1 MDPKKMLTR
10 PEKTVEAAEKEK
22 QASAEAQ
29 AEGPTLQDVD
39 DMLSVA
45 EAAPEKLEAAGK
57 ETGVDYSFEVEN
69 ATVMRTGIKKLTGK
83 PVSEEENSD
92 FREQA
97 LPLKEVI
104 GASLRKENAEKTP
117 EERAKTA
124 KRIRKVLGPFLPRK
138 IMEKMLVELNVV
150 DSEAPS
156 ETDKENA

>member
-1 MDPKKMLTR
+1 MAPKKTLIK
-10 PEKTVEAAEKEK
+10 PEKTTEAAEKEK
-22 QASAEAQ
+22 QASAKAQ

-45 EAAPEKLEAAGK
+45 EATPEKLEAAEK

-83 PVSEEENSD
+83 PVLEEEDSL

-97 LPLKEVI
+97 PSLKEEI
-104 GASLRKENAEKTP
+104 GESLRKENAEKTP

-124 KRIRKVLGPFLPRK
+124 KRIRKVLGPFLPK
-138 IMEKMLVELNVV
+138 EFMERMLVELNVV

-156 ETDKENA
+156 EPDKENA

>member
-1 MDPKKMLTR
+1 MDPKKMLIR

-29 AEGPTLQDVD
+29 AKEPTLQDVD
-39 DMLSVA
+39 DMLSIA
-45 EAAPEKLEAAGK
+45 EATPKKLEAVGK

-69 ATVMRTGIKKLTGK
+69 ATVMKTGIKMLTGK
-83 PVSEEENSD
+83 PVSEEEESV

-97 LPLKEVI
+97 LPLKEVV

-124 KRIRKVLGPFLPRK
+124 QRIRKVLGPFLPREF
-138 IMEKMLVELNVV
+138 MERMLVELNVV
-150 DSEAPS
+150 DPEEPP
-156 ETDKENA
+156 EPDKENA

>member
-22 QASAEAQ
+22 EASAEAQ

-45 EAAPEKLEAAGK
+45 EEDPEKLEAAGK

-69 ATVMRTGIKKLTGK
+69 ATLMKTGIKILKGK
-83 PVSEEENSD
+83 PVSEEEESL

-97 LPLKEVI
+97 PSLKEEI
-104 GASLRKENAEKTP
+104 GESLRKKNAEKTP

-124 KRIRKVLGPFLPRK
+124 KRIRKVLGAF
-138 IMEKMLVELNVV
+138 
-150 DSEAPS
+150 SS
-156 ETDKENA
+156 

>member
-1 MDPKKMLTR
+1 MDRKKILIR

-29 AEGPTLQDVD
+29 AKEPTLQDVD
-39 DMLSVA
+39 DMLNVA
-45 EAAPEKLEAAGK
+45 EATPEKLEAAGK
-57 ETGVDYSFEVEN
+57 EIGVDYSFEVEN
-69 ATVMRTGIKKLTGK
+69 AALMKTGLKILTGK
-83 PVSEEENSD
+83 PVSEEEDSD

-97 LPLKEVI
+97 LPLKEVVGESI
-104 GASLRKENAEKTP
+104 RKENAEKTP

-138 IMEKMLVELNVV
+138 IMERMLVELGAV

-156 ETDKENA
+156 EPDKEKA

>member
-22 QASAEAQ
+22 QAAAEAQ
-29 AEGPTLQDVD
+29 AEEPTLQDVD

-69 ATVMRTGIKKLTGK
+69 AAFMKTGLKILTGK
-83 PVSEEENSD
+83 PVSEEEDSD

-104 GASLRKENAEKTP
+104 GESVRKENAEKTP
-117 EERAKTA
+117 EERAKSA

-138 IMEKMLVELNVV
+138 FMERILVELNYV
-150 DSEAPS
+150 DPEAPS
-156 ETDKENA
+156 EPDEENA